1 MSNSLFNYKNRIY
14 WFNQENHKK
23 NSYYYVCSKKKTIK
37 CSGSISIKDN
47 EVISSNDSHNCI
59 PLSDYEVTI
68 EIRFNDLKASL
79 CNSAVLDPCD
89 LWKNFHKNLNLVDN
103 IPSEFVDMLVEPW
116 SKVKRQ
122 LQRIQK
128 DAHNLPTLHRNFIEF
143 EKLTGDY
150 SLTTDKESFLRYDS
164 IIDRRDNRIMIFT
177 SNRLLE

>member
-1 MSNSLFNYKNRIY
+1 MHAQKIHQLSIKIGFIGLI
-14 WFNQENHKK
+14 KK
-23 NSYYYVCSKKKTIK
+23 TTKKTVTTTNVCSKKKTIK

-47 EVISSNDSHNCI
+47 EVISSNDRHNCI

-128 DAHNLPTLHRNFIEF
+128 DAHNLP
-143 EKLTGDY
+143 
-150 SLTTDKESFLRYDS
+150 
-164 IIDRRDNRIMIFT
+164 
-177 SNRLLE
+177 